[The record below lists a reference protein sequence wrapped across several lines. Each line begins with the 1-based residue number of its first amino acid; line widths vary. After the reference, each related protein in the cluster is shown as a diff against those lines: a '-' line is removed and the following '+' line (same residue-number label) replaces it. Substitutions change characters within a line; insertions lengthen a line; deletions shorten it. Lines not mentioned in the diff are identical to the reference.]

1 MPKFIEI
8 KPKQYPELRY
18 EYHCPKCG
26 NGLVYGLIPCPDGRV
41 GCCVAHYAYTC
52 VKCGTQFGV
61 IDDSNQETPDD
72 PNP

>member
-1 MPKFIEI
+1 MVKFIEI
-8 KPKQYPELRY
+8 ARKELPKPTYK
-18 EYHCPKCG
+18 YHCPRCG
-26 NGLVYGLIPCPDGRV
+26 GGLEYGLISCPDGRA

-52 VKCGTQFGV
+52 KCCGTQFGV